1 MYTYVPKL
9 RNLLWTHYLGATEY
23 NLQLAESEAAK
34 PESDK
39 WGNSRSTSDTPTTTT
54 TTTTTTRLKSM
65 EQYLAVALSSV
76 SAEMDPKEVQRVSE
90 RINSIRIKG
99 YSNAIA
105 IALQRATYWGSA
117 GDIANFEQ
125 TLKQIDDYVSQGGQ
139 VDHAELEKIKTLG
152 YSSKCRALLADAEIK
167 ASQVCNKTT
176 SLTCKKKKK
185 GNVLGCEN
193 AIRRIQKI
201 VEKCGTQIDCG
212 VRTEELTTMLQR
224 AHSLRVSHML
234 EQAKKA
240 HKNGNNRQAKQF
252 LEQAKKYAATNQI
265 PFDED
270 QAKQILQ

>member
-39 WGNSRSTSDTPTTTT
+39 WGNSRSTSDTP
-54 TTTTTTRLKSM
+54 TTRLKSM

-139 VDHAELEKIKTLG
+139 VDHAGNSFIQFFFFFLPLCI
-152 YSSKCRALLADAEIK
+152 YIYMYILL
-167 ASQVCNKTT
+167 
-176 SLTCKKKKK
+176 
-185 GNVLGCEN
+185 
-193 AIRRIQKI
+193 
-201 VEKCGTQIDCG
+201 
-212 VRTEELTTMLQR
+212 M
-224 AHSLRVSHML
+224 H
-234 EQAKKA
+234 
-240 HKNGNNRQAKQF
+240 
-252 LEQAKKYAATNQI
+252 
-265 PFDED
+265 
-270 QAKQILQ
+270 